1 MYYSVAGSIFF
12 SEKRAEC
19 PCSYRVIS
27 TTETI
32 SNTLAAERRQFLVA
46 PVVNAVVS
54 VPFCD
59 SLSSSILTG
68 YPSPPAKH
76 GVGCYELGIMK

>member
-1 MYYSVAGSIFF
+1 M
-12 SEKRAEC
+12 
-19 PCSYRVIS
+19 IS

-32 SNTLAAERRQFLVA
+32 CNTLAAERRQFLVA

-59 SLSSSILTG
+59 RLSSNILTG
-68 YPSPPAKH
+68 YSSPPPKPR
-76 GVGCYELGIMK
+76 VGCYELSIMK